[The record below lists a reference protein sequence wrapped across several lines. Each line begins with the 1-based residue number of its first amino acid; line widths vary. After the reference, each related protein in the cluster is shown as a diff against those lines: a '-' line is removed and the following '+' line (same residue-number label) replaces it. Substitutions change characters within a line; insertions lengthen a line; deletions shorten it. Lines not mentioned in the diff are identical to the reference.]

1 MAIKQKKPVA
11 FPRTAIKA
19 LELLD
24 RPQAEILLH
33 EGEAFVICG
42 DRCLHL
48 PDKSYKALVSQNWIT
63 PPTAIDDEHAYCVIT
78 DAGHDKVEAM
88 RKGRTAYT
96 QEAMFDASEYV
107 IKRDQQKTVRNIQQ
121 KSFEDMLKTPPS
133 GRSR

>member
-33 EGEAFVICG
+33 DSKAYVICR
-42 DRCLHL
+42 DKCLYL
-48 PDKSYKALVSQNWIT
+48 PDKPYQALVSQDWIT
-63 PPTAIDDEHAYCVIT
+63 SPVAIDDEHAYCVIT
-78 DAGHDKVEAM
+78 ASGRAKVEAM
-88 RKGRTAYT
+88 RNGRTGYT
-96 QEAMFDASEYV
+96 QEAMFDTSQYEVA
-107 IKRDQQKTVRNIQQ
+107 RDQQKTVKNIQQ
-121 KSFEDMLKTPPS
+121 RSFEDMLKTPPS